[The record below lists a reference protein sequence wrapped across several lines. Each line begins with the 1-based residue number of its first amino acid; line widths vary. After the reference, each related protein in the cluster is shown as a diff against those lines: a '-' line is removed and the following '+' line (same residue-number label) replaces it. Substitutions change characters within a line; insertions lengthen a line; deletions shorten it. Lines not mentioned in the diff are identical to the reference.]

1 MQFIKMTAIKVLSL
15 QSFLDLSIQYTG
27 NVYNAFEIALAN
39 NKSVTDSLTVGETLI
54 IPNGLTKSNK
64 ELQYFAARNLLPATA
79 MTTPKRNIDY
89 SFPQGEFP
97 FSF

>member
-1 MQFIKMTAIKVLSL
+1 MTTIKVLSL

-27 NVYNAFEIALAN
+27 NVYNAFDIALAN
-39 NKSVTDSLTVGETLI
+39 NKSITDALTVGETLI

-64 ELQYFAARNLLPATA
+64 ELQYFEARGLIPATA
-79 MTTPKRNIDY
+79 IISIIQKTNNDY
-89 SFPQGEFP
+89 TFPQGEFP